1 MALSVCVLSLL
12 SCTQY
17 ATAEQSIV
25 RSQDVQVSVNDL
37 LMITSNRTSIQRV
50 LVQGNLSFATF
61 NAPAKYPADS
71 FAISASHPS
80 SYALKFLFDYPSDYA
95 VRLSTQGSNSTALSG
110 NSTYYVS
117 GGSFELDV
125 NLVFNQ
131 RPNAQ
136 SEMVSTASPGE
147 SFVGWLQKFGQAFP
161 SWVKLVYLIF
171 GVQFFTVGGLWI
183 KRETAK
189 KEVAAQHFDVGD
201 KAFLWVD
208 VTYKFLLASF
218 LAIIAVMGGEIFFL
232 FVLRFMFLVS
242 FNLLSLWDLF
252 VICFAAGAVIIAYLA
267 RFTLERAFDFKPIED
282 E

>member
-1 MALSVCVLSLL
+1 
-12 SCTQY
+12 
-17 ATAEQSIV
+17 
-25 RSQDVQVSVNDL
+25 
-37 LMITSNRTSIQRV
+37 
-50 LVQGNLSFATF
+50 
-61 NAPAKYPADS
+61 
-71 FAISASHPS
+71 
-80 SYALKFLFDYPSDYA
+80 
-95 VRLSTQGSNSTALSG
+95 
-110 NSTYYVS
+110 VS